1 MEAVIETGGKQY
13 RVREGMLIHVE
24 RLPGS
29 RRVAVAAE
37 GAGGS
42 HNRDEVVFDR
52 VLAHGCGAEVVVG
65 RPYVA
70 GVSVRA
76 VVEGAGRERKVHIL
90 KMRRRKH
97 YMKRQGHRQHYMAVR
112 IVSIDQG
119 LMAPAV
125 ENTF

>member
-24 RLPGS
+24 RLPG
-29 RRVAVAAE
+29 VAVGAE
-37 GAGGS
+37 GAGES
-42 HNRDEVVFDR
+42 PNRGEVVFDR

-70 GVSVRA
+70 GVCVRA

-119 LMAPAV
+119 LAAPAE
-125 ENTF
+125 ENTFQA

>member
-24 RLPGS
+24 LLPGS
-29 RRVAVAAE
+29 RRIAFETE
-37 GAGGS
+37 GVDGG
-42 HNRDEVVFDR
+42 HGGEEVVFDR

-97 YMKRQGHRQHYMAVR
+97 YMKRQGHRQHYTAVR

-119 LMAPAV
+119 LAAPAAD
-125 ENTF
+125 NAF